1 MYRPATW
8 GAAQTTVSDRTSPT
22 AVAKARRSFEDRG
35 YAVLRRA
42 LPPATVEELRT
53 VLARLEDPAN
63 LPAGEN

>member
-1 MYRPATW
+1 M
-8 GAAQTTVSDRTSPT
+8 SDRTSPT
-22 AVAKARRSFEDRG
+22 AVAKARRSFEDCG